1 MTVQREPIATSIPD
15 PLSLSEGQGSRFHPL
30 TLPSPPPGG
39 EGIEPTPSPSET
51 LGEGEGRGEGGA
63 CSRMIRARLVSTP
76 PA

>member
-30 TLPSPPPGG
+30 TLPSPLRGQG
-39 EGIEPTPSPSET
+39 YRTDSLS